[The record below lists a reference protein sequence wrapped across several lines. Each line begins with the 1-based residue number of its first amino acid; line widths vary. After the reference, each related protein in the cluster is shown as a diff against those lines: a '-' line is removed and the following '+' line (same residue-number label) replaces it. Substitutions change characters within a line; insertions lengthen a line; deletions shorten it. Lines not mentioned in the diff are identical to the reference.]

1 MLLNACCV
9 PSALTGLAIGAHRK
23 RPDPPGDTAT
33 GQSISKTLA
42 DRPIVV
48 QSGCRMSPASGRFLL
63 IALASGQPWRAD
75 AFGAPSKK
83 NATGTCRIWD
93 ICCNRL
99 APMRFVPFSYF
110 CTCWNV
116 SDSASPSFSWLIPSI
131 MRRILTRLPTCLSM
145 GLGAFFVIYSVL
157 LSFSPRFAP
166 DATSK
171 TGAIGDDPGR
181 PYVQN
186 TC

>member
-1 MLLNACCV
+1 MAELLPFCV
-9 PSALTGLAIGAHRK
+9 
-23 RPDPPGDTAT
+23 AT
-33 GQSISKTLA
+33 GDLLDEI
-42 DRPIVV
+42 DD
-48 QSGCRMSPASGRFLL
+48 PAPQLGIGNAHEGL
-63 IALASGQPWRAD
+63 GQRQAVGGSD
-75 AFGAPSKK
+75 KIGAPSKK
-83 NATGTCRIWD
+83 NATGTCRIWE
-93 ICCNRL
+93 ICCSRL
-99 APMRFVPFSYF
+99 APIRFVPFSYF

-181 PYVQN
+181 PYVQH